1 MCEGAGEEPSG
12 VRPVSAA
19 TAPRSLLERGAPC
32 RGGSERLAGRGGGRG
47 PCRPGPAGAGC
58 SPCSE
63 VAGVP
68 SGLRTLRPS
77 SPSAARRP
85 YPSSGP
91 RDTGGRHGL
100 SLPCSARIMPGA
112 PKEEKATDRPAP
124 TVVEGLPAL

>member
-1 MCEGAGEEPSG
+1 MCESAGEEPSG

-47 PCRPGPAGAGC
+47 PCSPGPASAGC
-58 SPCSE
+58 SLCSE
-63 VAGVP
+63 VAGSP
-68 SGLRTLRPS
+68 PASAPLPPS

-100 SLPCSARIMPGA
+100 SLPYSARIMPGA

-124 TVVEGLPAL
+124 TVVKGLPTL